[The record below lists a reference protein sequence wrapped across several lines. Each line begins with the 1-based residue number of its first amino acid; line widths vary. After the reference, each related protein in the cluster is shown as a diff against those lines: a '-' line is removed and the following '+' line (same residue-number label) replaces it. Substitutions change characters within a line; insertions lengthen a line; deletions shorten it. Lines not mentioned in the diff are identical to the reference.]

1 MVRLLLTKY
10 WVLAHLLV
18 TAGTLCFVPRP
29 SVGLGVW
36 CALSLLL
43 MALCLPPVL
52 KGESFWMARTRVTR
66 LLRQDVVTWAGLLGV
81 LYVGAQLLN
90 GPRTLVYSAELRR
103 WVFSS
108 PPMPFFPSCVEAGVG
123 APFLAGLLGGLAC
136 ALAVRCALPRK
147 QRLFALMG
155 LAMLTGLL
163 ALGGAVMACV
173 VGGGLS
179 FEWVGGVYDV
189 SVLWLLMFCVSL
201 GVAGEAFLEG
211 HVATFVAALAAAC
224 ANELGLFAFGRPAA
238 VGVSALVVAVW
249 LAFAVFA
256 VRASGRY
263 PRLLWHCATVL
274 PPVFAAGVG
283 LALVP
288 GAEAMR
294 AGLDAA
300 SWSEAMEA
308 FVAQWSFRAGLA
320 LEVLG
325 ANPMLGVGPE
335 GFGQMAR
342 FYVKGRL
349 GWALW
354 KSGGAAL
361 PCDFL
366 RLLAERGMIGALVLL
381 LPGAAMLG
389 RCLMRWVEFR
399 QDTRHR
405 YSLRYVFVL
414 VGSLLGVLCVLL
426 ASLAGTPLHTPAVLC
441 AFLTVCACMG
451 GWMPRAR

>member
-18 TAGTLCFVPRP
+18 TAGTLCFVPGLT
-29 SVGLGVW
+29 VGLGLW

-52 KGESFWMARTRVTR
+52 KGESFWMARTRVARALR
-66 LLRQDVVTWAGLLGV
+66 LDVVTWAGLLGV
-81 LYVGAQLLN
+81 LYVGAQQLN
-90 GPRTLVYSAELRR
+90 GPRTLAYFPELRR
-103 WVFSS
+103 WGFSA
-108 PPMPFFPSCVEAGVG
+108 PPMPFFPSCVEPGAGV
-123 APFLAGLLGGLAC
+123 PFLVGLLGALAC

-147 QRLFALMG
+147 QRLFG
-155 LAMLTGLL
+155 LVGLGALTGAL
-163 ALGGAVMACV
+163 ALGGAVAAFAM
-173 VGGGLS
+173 GGAPTFAWL
-179 FEWVGGVYDV
+179 GGAYDV
-189 SVLWLLMFCVSL
+189 SVLWLLMFCVCL

-211 HVATFVAALAAAC
+211 RVATFVAALAAVC
-224 ANELGLFAFGRPAA
+224 ANELGLFAFGHPAMVGLSVA
-238 VGVSALVVAVW
+238 VGAVW
-249 LAFAVFA
+249 LAFALFA

-263 PRLLWHCATVL
+263 PRILWHCAMLL
-274 PPVFAAGVG
+274 PPLFAAGVG

-288 GAEAMR
+288 GAEAVR

-300 SWSEAMEA
+300 SWSDAVSA
-308 FVAQWSFRAGLA
+308 FGSQWSLRAGVA

-325 ANPMLGVGPE
+325 ANPMLGAGPE
-335 GFGQMAR
+335 GFGHMAR
-342 FYVKGRL
+342 FYLKGRL
-349 GWALW
+349 EWALW
-354 KSGGAAL
+354 KSGGTAL

-366 RLLAERGMIGALVLL
+366 RLLTERGMMGTLLLL
-381 LPGAAMLG
+381 LPGLAMLG

-399 QDTRHR
+399 QDARRR

-414 VGSLLGVLCVLL
+414 AGSLLGVLCVLL
-426 ASLAGTPLHTPAVLC
+426 ASLVGAPLHTPAVLC